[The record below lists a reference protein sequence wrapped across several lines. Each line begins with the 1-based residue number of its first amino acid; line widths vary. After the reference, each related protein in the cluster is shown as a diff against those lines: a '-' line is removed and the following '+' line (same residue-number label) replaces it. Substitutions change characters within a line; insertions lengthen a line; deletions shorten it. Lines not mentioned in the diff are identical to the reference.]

1 MVRTRKTRTTKT
13 SLRIRR
19 RKTRTKTSSSLRK
32 RKLRPKAVRRN
43 KPVWRRIA
51 AVVFFCVLVLLV
63 GFLAVYNSL
72 FATPHSHSVTMNMNN
87 TVPSKVM
94 TLSEAFPLIAEVS
107 VMEDG
112 RSLPHEFVLY
122 SDGLRTAAIG
132 NVSTYAGYR
141 SARIIFYG
149 NDTILYRPPDAA
161 YNKPAALKY
170 AGTTKML
177 YGILPPGLV
186 LENARFNETSRIYSG
201 LIPFGNPKDT
211 SEQLNASYS
220 YSYYSFTILSW
231 TPDGFPKEYEISN
244 PLDARYPHATVSF
257 VKILKQGPSAAV
269 DFNYGVFALPEGTE
283 YHSPDEFGVVIA

>member
-13 SLRIRR
+13 SLVLRR
-19 RKTRTKTSSSLRK
+19 RKR
-32 RKLRPKAVRRN
+32 RPKAVRRN
-43 KPVWRRIA
+43 KLVWWRIA
-51 AVVFFCVLVLLV
+51 AVVFFCVLVLLA
-63 GFLAVYNSL
+63 GFLAVYNIL

-87 TVPSKVM
+87 TVPGKVM

-122 SDGLRTAAIG
+122 SDGLRTAAVG

-141 SARIIFYG
+141 PARIIFDG
-149 NDTILYRPPDAA
+149 NDTILYRLPDAA

-177 YGILPPGLV
+177 YGILPPALV

-201 LIPFGNPKDT
+201 LIPFGNPNDT
-211 SEQLNASYS
+211 SEQLNASASYS
-220 YSYYSFTILSW
+220 YSLDYSFTILSW

-244 PLDARYPHATVSF
+244 PLDAHYPHATVSF
-257 VKILKQGPSAAV
+257 VKILKQGPIAAV
-269 DFNYGVFALPEGTE
+269 DFDYSVFAIPEGTE